1 MRLLKITPSAVADFF
16 ERQTRHAREA
26 RRHARLNHELSR
38 LPRYAR
44 EDIAAAAEREGYVN
58 FLD

>member
-1 MRLLKITPSAVADFF
+1 MSLFNITPSAVADFI
-16 ERQTRHAREA
+16 ESRARHARKA
-26 RRHARLNHELSR
+26 RAQARLQRELSR

-44 EDIAAAAEREGYVN
+44 EDIELAAQREGYVN

>member
-1 MRLLKITPSAVADFF
+1 MRLLDITPSAVVGFF
-16 ERQTRHAREA
+16 ESRARHARKA
-26 RRHARLNHELSR
+26 RAQARLQRELSR

-44 EDIAAAAEREGYVN
+44 EDIELAAEREGYVN